1 MDADDREESE
11 FRKFIIPVAL
21 IKALSE
27 VMLSV
32 IDGWYQEQGDEDLDI
47 AYCQAVMLAATAQSI
62 EALTFGECN
71 GTLQ

>member
-1 MDADDREESE
+1 
-11 FRKFIIPVAL
+11 VAL

-27 VMLSV
+27 VMLSI
-32 IDGWYQEQGDEDLDI
+32 IDGWYEEQGDEDLDI

>member
-1 MDADDREESE
+1 MDPDDREESE
-11 FRKFIIPVAL
+11 FRKFIVPMAL

-32 IDGWYQEQGDEDLDI
+32 IDGWYEEQGDGDI
-47 AYCQAVMLAATAQSI
+47 DIGYCQAVMLAATAQSI